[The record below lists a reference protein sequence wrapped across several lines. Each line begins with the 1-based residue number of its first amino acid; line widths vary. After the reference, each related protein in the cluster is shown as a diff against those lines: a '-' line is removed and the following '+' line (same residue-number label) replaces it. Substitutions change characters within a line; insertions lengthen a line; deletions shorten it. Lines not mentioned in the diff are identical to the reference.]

1 MHSTA
6 DWINP
11 AATRDSVIA
20 ICRNVLT
27 FRAEFLANTHT
38 RAYLVRHVQW
48 LESERKVRIEPTANV
63 KLILQPDDG
72 LSPLIKT
79 IDGATRSIE
88 IAIFRFDRAGYPE
101 RSRTRPHR
109 KYESR
114 GRRDPTC

>member
-48 LESERKVRIEPTANV
+48 LESERKVAYRTDSKREAHPSTRRQLKSID
-63 KLILQPDDG
+63 QDD
-72 LSPLIKT
+72 
-79 IDGATRSIE
+79 
-88 IAIFRFDRAGYPE
+88 
-101 RSRTRPHR
+101 
-109 KYESR
+109 
-114 GRRDPTC
+114 

>member
-48 LESERKVRIEPTANV
+48 LESERKVVSNRQQTWSSSFNPTTA
-63 KLILQPDDG
+63 
-72 LSPLIKT
+72 
-79 IDGATRSIE
+79 
-88 IAIFRFDRAGYPE
+88 
-101 RSRTRPHR
+101 
-109 KYESR
+109 
-114 GRRDPTC
+114 